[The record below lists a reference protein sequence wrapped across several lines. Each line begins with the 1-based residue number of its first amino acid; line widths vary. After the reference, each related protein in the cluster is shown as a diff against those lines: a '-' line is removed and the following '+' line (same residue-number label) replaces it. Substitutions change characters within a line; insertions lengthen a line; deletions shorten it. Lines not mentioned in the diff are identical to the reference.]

1 MARVVVVDVRE
12 SLEILFERLCYGLQ
26 VFCFLDAINPEA
38 FVLFCCE
45 ESNVAWSHKVMV
57 EDDWFICHCLGG
69 VRLVVRMLAFYCHLL
84 LVGEYACFMFVQF
97 FGTDLLVTFDA

>member
-12 SLEILFERLCYGLQ
+12 SLEILSERLCYGLQ

-45 ESNVAWSHKVMV
+45 ESNVAWSHTVMV

-69 VRLVVRMLAFYCHLL
+69 VRLVVRMLAFYLSPFAGRGIRLFHVCAIFW
-84 LVGEYACFMFVQF
+84 Y
-97 FGTDLLVTFDA
+97 